1 MNNVPRKPSLRV
13 RLLYLWRRLLPPISL
28 ERRGEVQA
36 QLRNAST
43 PSVDF
48 FILVLLSCVI
58 ATQGLLADSPAVI
71 IGAMLVAPLMSPIIG
86 LGLASITGDSKLLG
100 DAASA
105 LARGALVAV
114 VLAFLLT
121 LSNTYLPF
129 VSLQV
134 LPGEVVARMRPT
146 PGDLAIA
153 LAGGLAAAYALT
165 QPHISAAL
173 PGVAIATAL
182 MPPLCTIGIGL
193 AIGRWDVAGGATLL
207 FITNAVTIAFAA
219 TLVFFALGFSPRP
232 KAGERRL
239 PRSLQ
244 VSALLTAALLVPLT
258 YLSIQF
264 FQHGAENRM
273 INVAVE
279 EEAARINNAD
289 LVELTYQREKNGQN
303 LDYLNMQITLRT
315 GSSLHYE
322 QVQALQKA
330 IADRLVEADLN
341 LPGGVAI
348 VVNQILA
355 ERLDPLV
362 PPTPTNTP
370 TPTGTATPGPSPTP
384 TTTSTSTPTKTYTPT
399 ETATLTLTPTGTNMP
414 TETPTP
420 YEARLLSI
428 PVPGLQL
435 RQTPGGPVIAT
446 LRPNQ
451 LLTVLYGTAVVDGLV
466 WIEVVDEEGRIG
478 WVPQIYLFAFTPTPT
493 QSPIPTQTSTF
504 TPTAAP

>member
-1 MNNVPRKPSLRV
+1 MRV
-13 RLLYLWRRLLPPISL
+13 RLLFLWRRLLPPISL
-28 ERRGEVQA
+28 DRRGEVQV
-36 QLRNAST
+36 QLRDASK

-58 ATQGLLADSPAVI
+58 ATQGLLANSPAVI

-100 DAASA
+100 DAATA

-114 VLAFLLT
+114 GLAFLLT

-134 LPGEVVARMRPT
+134 LPDEVLARTRPT
-146 PGDLAIA
+146 PGDLGIA

-182 MPPLCTIGIGL
+182 MPPLCTVGIGL
-193 AIGRWDVAGGATLL
+193 AIGRLDVAGGAMLL

-219 TLVFFALGFSPRP
+219 TLVFFSLGFSPRP

-244 VSALLTAALLVPLT
+244 VSALLTVSLMIPLT
-258 YLSIQF
+258 YLSFQF
-264 FQHGAENRM
+264 VQQGTENRT
-273 INVAVE
+273 INVVVE
-279 EEAARINNAD
+279 EEAEKVKNAD
-289 LVELTYQREKNGQN
+289 LVELTYQRERNGQG

-315 GSSLHYE
+315 GSSLLYE
-322 QVQALQKA
+322 EVEALQKV
-330 IADRLVEADLN
+330 IADRLIQSGLN

-362 PPTPTNTP
+362 PPTPTHTP

-384 TTTSTSTPTKTYTPT
+384 TITSSSTPTQTFTPT
-399 ETATLTLTPTGTNMP
+399 ETATATLTPTGTNTP
-414 TETPTP
+414 TATPTP
-420 YEARLLSI
+420 FEARILSV

-451 LLTVLYGTAVVDGLV
+451 HLTVLYGMDVLGGLIWV
-466 WIEVVDEEGRIG
+466 EVMDEEGRIG
-478 WVPQIYLFAFTPTPT
+478 WVPQIYLFAYTPTPT
-493 QSPIPTQTSTF
+493 QTITPTEIPTR
-504 TPTAAP
+504 TPTATP